1 MLRGRAHDAELAVL
15 EFLPPVELDHVRDP
29 LLLEPALETEGH
41 QEDRVAFG
49 GEPLDGAEVEMI
61 EVVVRQEDHVDGRKV
76 LESEAGGLQSTS
88 QQLGSSLGGPGAVPG
103 RGHGGQHPLL
113 EGRDAPVADA
123 RLDHGGAYG
132 LARGPQ
138 WGSVSR
144 LTPSSC
150 RSTVACPIHVTVG
163 SEPLARRAAPSL
175 ASRGTSIVL
184 ALAQARFQMKA
195 KRAAPDGRSKA
206 GLVLRK
212 PPST

>member
-1 MLRGRAHDAELAVL
+1 MGGR
-15 EFLPPVELDHVRDP
+15 
-29 LLLEPALETEGH
+29 
-41 QEDRVAFG
+41 
-49 GEPLDGAEVEMI
+49 
-61 EVVVRQEDHVDGRKV
+61 
-76 LESEAGGLQSTS
+76 
-88 QQLGSSLGGPGAVPG
+88 SSKARPGACRRFGPAK
-103 RGHGGQHPLL
+103 
-113 EGRDAPVADA
+113 ET
-123 RLDHGGAYG
+123 G